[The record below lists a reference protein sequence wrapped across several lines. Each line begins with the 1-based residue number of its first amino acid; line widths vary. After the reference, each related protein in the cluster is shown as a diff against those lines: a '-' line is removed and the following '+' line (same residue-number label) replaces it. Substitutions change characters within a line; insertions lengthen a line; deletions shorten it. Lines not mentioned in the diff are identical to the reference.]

1 MLVTPFVA
9 YEAVRFWLPLV
20 TIGGLIIKAYISATK
35 KISTWAERLLT
46 NHLAHIEIAT
56 TSTERETK
64 VTNQLL
70 GQVSDQ
76 HQTLEKKVDSVF
88 VNMNM
93 HQEKQMHMWDTI
105 SKTLVILEDR
115 SSRATRARKPISAA
129 TTATSGSMASPAGCR

>member
-64 VTNQLL
+64 VTNKLL

-115 SSRATRARKPISAA
+115 SSRATRARKK
-129 TTATSGSMASPAGCR
+129 

>member
-115 SSRATRARKPISAA
+115 SSRATRAWKK
-129 TTATSGSMASPAGCR
+129 

>member
-115 SSRATRARKPISAA
+115 SSRATRARKK
-129 TTATSGSMASPAGCR
+129 

>member
-64 VTNQLL
+64 VTNKLL

-115 SSRATRARKPISAA
+115 SSRAIRARKK
-129 TTATSGSMASPAGCR
+129 

>member
-1 MLVTPFVA
+1 MLALFVGTYTW
-9 YEAVRFWLPLV
+9 YEILRWWLPIITVITLV
-20 TIGGLIIKAYISATK
+20 VKAYLSVK
-35 KISTWAERLLT
+35 KSIGEWTNKLLD
-46 NHLAHIEIAT
+46 NHLAHIEKASI
-56 TSTERETK
+56 STEAETK
-64 VTNQLL
+64 ITNKLL

-115 SSRATRARKPISAA
+115 SSRAIRARKK
-129 TTATSGSMASPAGCR
+129 

>member
-115 SSRATRARKPISAA
+115 SSRAIRARKK
-129 TTATSGSMASPAGCR
+129 